1 MDRNNVIG
9 LVLIAIILLGYSLY
23 TINTTPEKPPV
34 KAGQTQAPSDSLGVA
49 EVDTLGGV
57 VANDSATVAAFG
69 NDSTLNIDSLKNAVA
84 TAKLTQQYGGFAT
97 AVTGTEDTFVLENEE
112 LRVVVSSLGGNI
124 SSIELKNFKTYDQ
137 KPLYLTTPGNQN
149 FSLVLNT
156 NVKTSD
162 FYFTSTGVAKNADSQ
177 KLVLTATSASGGTLQ
192 YIYTLPATGYLL
204 DFDLALSNLQADVVK
219 STYLELTWDRKVQQ
233 AEKDIEQE
241 NRNSR
246 LYFREGEE
254 GVDYLSETEDDEIKP
269 TGDADWISFTQ
280 PFFNTTLISKGEDVK
295 FNDLTLISKLS
306 KQKGYLKEYS
316 SSMYV
321 PYNKLGTQTYDME
334 YYLGPNHYQTL
345 KKMDMDLEEVINLG
359 SGIMAWVA
367 IFNKYFI
374 IPIFNFLEPIGNYGV
389 IILLLTLL
397 VKLVLFPLTYKS
409 YLSQAKMKVL
419 KPELDELKERYKDD
433 QARFGQEQMKLWSKA
448 GVNPLGGC
456 LPTLLQM
463 PILVAMYYFFPSS
476 IELRQEKFL
485 WADDLSTYD
494 SIYNFG
500 FNVPLYGDHIS
511 LFTLLMAVTSI
522 IYAVSNARLTGQQ
535 EGPLK
540 YMPYVFPIMLL
551 GIFNSFP
558 AALTYYYFLANVIS
572 YGQQWF
578 IRKFIVDEAALHKQM
593 QEKKAKPSN
602 PNSFGS
608 KISRAMEQAQKAQA
622 DRNKTPNK
630 KK

>member
-9 LVLIAIILLGYSLY
+9 LVLIAIILIGYSIY
-23 TINTTPEKPPV
+23 TINNTPPKTLAPGPE
-34 KAGQTQAPSDSLGVA
+34 QTLTDSLGVFNA
-49 EVDTLGGV
+49 DTN
-57 VANDSATVAAFG
+57 ASPIAADTNEAFVG
-69 NDSTLNIDSLKNAVA
+69 NDTTINIDSLNNAVA
-84 TAKLTQQYGGFAT
+84 NAKLVQQYGSFAPS
-97 AVTGTEDTFVLENEE
+97 ATGEADSFVLENAVM
-112 LRVVVSSLGGNI
+112 RVVVSNLGGNI
-124 SSIELKNFKTYDQ
+124 ERIELKKFKTYDKQ
-137 KPLYLTTPGNQN
+137 PLYIATPGNQN
-149 FSLVLNT
+149 FSIELNAG
-156 NVKTSD
+156 VSSSD
-162 FYFTSTGVAKNADSQ
+162 LYFTSSGVEKTAEGQ
-177 KLVLTATSASGGTLQ
+177 KLTLSAASASGGNLQ
-192 YIYTLPATGYLL
+192 FIYTLPEEGYLL
-204 DFDLALSNLQADVVK
+204 DYDVVLNNLQADLPRSV
-219 STYLELTWDRKVQQ
+219 TYLALGWNRKVQQ

-246 LYFREGEE
+246 LYYRDTED
-254 GVDYLSETEDDEIKP
+254 GVDYLSESKDDELTPVGK
-269 TGDADWISFTQ
+269 GHWISYTQ
-280 PFFNTTLISKGEDVK
+280 PFFNTTLIAGE
-295 FNDLTLISKLS
+295 NNRLRDLKLTSKLM
-306 KQKGYLKEYS
+306 KEPGYLKSYAS
-316 SSMYV
+316 TMIV
-321 PYNKLGTQTYDME
+321 DYNRTGNQTYDFQ

-359 SGIMAWVA
+359 TGIMAWVA
-367 IFNKYFI
+367 IFNKYLI
-374 IPIFNFLEPIGNYGV
+374 IPIFNFLEQFIGNYGV
-389 IILLLTLL
+389 IILILTLL
-397 VKLVLFPLTYKS
+397 IKLALFPLTYKS

-419 KPELDELKERYKDD
+419 KPELDELKEKYKDD
-433 QARFGQEQMKLWSKA
+433 QPKFAQEQMKLWGKA
-448 GVNPLGGC
+448 GVSPLGGC

-494 SIYNFG
+494 SIYDFG
-500 FNVPLYGDHIS
+500 FNIPLYGDHIS

-522 IYAVSNARLTGQQ
+522 IYAVSNARMSGQQ

-572 YGQQWF
+572 YLQQW
-578 IRKFIVDEAALHKQM
+578 ITQKFIINEEALHRQI

-608 KISRAMEQAQKAQA
+608 RFSKAMEQAQKASA
-622 DRNKTPNK
+622 DTKKAPNK